1 MWVGRAIGGLPAQH
15 GPGRSPDSTLP
26 SFPSAS
32 PCALWQAPTTHLIN
46 RTSLLGET
54 LHWLC
59 SGSAPS
65 HLIPCL
71 KQQPELE
78 IWKPQMSVK
87 GVGRGF

>member
-46 RTSLLGET
+46 LGHHFWGKHYT
-54 LHWLC
+54 
-59 SGSAPS
+59 GSA
-65 HLIPCL
+65 
-71 KQQPELE
+71 LE
-78 IWKPQMSVK
+78 VPLLT
-87 GVGRGF
+87 